1 MISPLSKFPLTSILL
16 AAGNQTVNYL
26 SLDIEGAEIQVSLVK
41 LVDLERLFKLLKHV
55 KLVNLEKLLK
65 PVIRVKLVWTP
76 NVPQTVQMG
85 SIRISFAQSGP
96 TKII

>member
-16 AAGNQTVNYL
+16 AVGNQTVNYL

-41 LVDLERLFKLLKHV
+41 LVNLEKRFKPLKPV

-65 PVIRVKLVWTP
+65 PVIRVKLVCTP

-85 SIRISFAQSGP
+85 SIRISFAQIGP